1 MAEITRWEPFG
12 ELMSLRD
19 AMDRLFEE
27 SMVRPRGMLAP
38 LATGVAV
45 DMIETDEAIEV
56 QAEIPG
62 VRPEDINITV
72 TGDVLSIR
80 GETKQETEEEK
91 GNYLR
96 RERRYGSFCRQFTL
110 TSPVIVDEAQADFE
124 DGVLHLTLPKAE
136 EVKPKAIEVTKK

>member
-38 LATGVAV
+38 LASGVAV

-62 VRPEDINITV
+62 VKPEDINITV

-80 GETKQETEEEK
+80 GEAKQETEEEK

-110 TSPVIVDEAQADFE
+110 ATPVKVDEATADFQ
-124 DGVLHLTLPKAE
+124 DGILHLTLPKAE

>member
-1 MAEITRWEPFG
+1 
-12 ELMSLRD
+12 MSLRD

-38 LATGVAV
+38 LASGVAV
-45 DMIETDEAIEV
+45 DMLETDEAIEV

-62 VRPEDINITV
+62 VKPEDINITV

-80 GETKQETEEEK
+80 GEAKQETEEEK

-96 RERRYGSFCRQFTL
+96 
-110 TSPVIVDEAQADFE
+110 
-124 DGVLHLTLPKAE
+124 
-136 EVKPKAIEVTKK
+136 